1 MEFRVRN
8 RTVLIIVLVLV
19 GSVLAFA
26 VTRYFEDNAP
36 VQHHVSTGKVGT
48 NPDGT
53 VWIAEFIGETMVLN
67 YTLPYGSVHSQFII
81 KENVFIISVPE
92 YTQNFNL
99 VPDGSSESSYL
110 VHIPEFDI
118 NVAFGEIDT
127 AYWQRGQ
134 NTELNEVYDLL
145 EYAFRDSRIRELITD
160 EEFGINGIVAKVH
173 KESPV
178 NKIGFILLVK
188 DRYYLVRFDSS
199 FYSVKEFKEISFET
213 K

>member
-26 VTRYFEDNAP
+26 VTRYLEDNAP

-53 VWIAEFIGETMVLN
+53 VWIAEFIGETKVLN
-67 YTLPYGSVHSQFII
+67 YTLPYGSVHSMFIVNEYFFII
-81 KENVFIISVPE
+81 AVPE
-92 YTQNFNL
+92 YTQKFHLIRN
-99 VPDGSSESSYL
+99 GTGETSYL
-110 VHIPEFDI
+110 VHIPEFEED
-118 NVAFGEIDT
+118 VPFEGIDT